1 PPPPPPPPAATST
14 LIVSDTPDPSQVGQ
28 AVGVRF
34 TVTSQ
39 GGTPTGTVTVTATG
53 GTESCTGTVANGGC
67 TLVLNAA
74 GQRTLTATYGGSSG
88 FSGSS
93 DTEPHQVQAAP
104 PPEPAATTTQ
114 IVSDAPDPSDVGQA
128 VTVEFSVTS
137 AGGTPSGTVTV
148 SAGPGESCSG
158 TVAAGECSIT
168 LNTSGERTLTAS
180 YAGNAGFAAS
190 SDTEGHTVNAVPP
203 GPAATT
209 TEILSDEPDPSE
221 TGQAVTIRFQVT
233 SDGATP
239 TGSVIVSDGEGQ
251 SCSAT
256 VAAGECA
263 IAFDSPGQRTL
274 TANYAGNDAFAPSA
288 DTEDHVVTEAP
299 PPGPSATTTE
309 ILSDNPDP
317 SETDQ
322 AVTVRF
328 RVTSESGAPAG
339 NVTVSASTTESCSA
353 TVAEGQCSITLTT
366 AGSRTLTARYAGTDQ
381 FEESA
386 DTEPHTVQE
395 PPPPPPAETT
405 TEILSDIPD
414 PSEPGEDVI
423 IRFSVTSDD
432 GAPTG
437 TVTVSAGPGETCSG
451 TVAQGQ
457 CTITFDTPGARDL
470 TATYPG
476 NETFAPSSDEEA
488 HTVEAAPPAG
498 TTTTI
503 TSDDPDPSDT
513 DEEVTIVFSVTSD
526 GATPTG
532 TVTVSADPGETCSAT
547 VAAGQC
553 TITFDSPG
561 LRTLTADYPG
571 NDRFA
576 PSSGTD
582 DHRVSNPP
590 PAATITEIES
600 HTPETSAPGDPV
612 TIGFSVTS
620 AAGVPTGGVLVTA
633 SDGDET
639 CSAAVGVG
647 ECVITLN
654 EVGVR
659 TLTAT
664 YSGNDLFGESSG
676 TQDHTVEA
684 PNEASAVA
692 GDAYNSTAASGQT
705 ISTSP
710 PPRR

>member
-1 PPPPPPPPAATST
+1 
-14 LIVSDTPDPSQVGQ
+14 
-28 AVGVRF
+28 
-34 TVTSQ
+34 
-39 GGTPTGTVTVTATG
+39 
-53 GTESCTGTVANGGC
+53 
-67 TLVLNAA
+67 
-74 GQRTLTATYGGSSG
+74 
-88 FSGSS
+88 
-93 DTEPHQVQAAP
+93 
-104 PPEPAATTTQ
+104 
-114 IVSDAPDPSDVGQA
+114 
-128 VTVEFSVTS
+128 
-137 AGGTPSGTVTV
+137 
-148 SAGPGESCSG
+148 
-158 TVAAGECSIT
+158 
-168 LNTSGERTLTAS
+168 
-180 YAGNAGFAAS
+180 
-190 SDTEGHTVNAVPP
+190 
-203 GPAATT
+203 
-209 TEILSDEPDPSE
+209 
-221 TGQAVTIRFQVT
+221 
-233 SDGATP
+233 
-239 TGSVIVSDGEGQ
+239 
-251 SCSAT
+251 
-256 VAAGECA
+256 
-263 IAFDSPGQRTL
+263 
-274 TANYAGNDAFAPSA
+274 
-288 DTEDHVVTEAP
+288 
-299 PPGPSATTTE
+299 
-309 ILSDNPDP
+309 
-317 SETDQ
+317 
-322 AVTVRF
+322 
-328 RVTSESGAPAG
+328 
-339 NVTVSASTTESCSA
+339 
-353 TVAEGQCSITLTT
+353 
-366 AGSRTLTARYAGTDQ
+366 
-381 FEESA
+381 
-386 DTEPHTVQE
+386 
-395 PPPPPPAETT
+395 
-405 TEILSDIPD
+405 
-414 PSEPGEDVI
+414 
-423 IRFSVTSDD
+423 
-432 GAPTG
+432 
-437 TVTVSAGPGETCSG
+437 
-451 TVAQGQ
+451 
-457 CTITFDTPGARDL
+457 
-470 TATYPG
+470 
-476 NETFAPSSDEEA
+476 A

-498 TTTTI
+498 PTTTI